1 MSHPI
6 LDIENWR
13 KIKLNENLNIS
24 YNERVQYTGL
34 KIDVPKFYFY
44 LKERFGSPNV
54 DYNSISQ
61 FFQEKG
67 VNIGKVWC
75 FVFQVD
81 SNFVLISGDN
91 LINISVLSINE
102 PPEKIDFD
110 IFCTNINKVL
120 ENKSLEKYQ
129 INSYNI
135 FINYSFYLDNLI
147 KKFKEQTIDERTSNP
162 PTTLFL
168 HPDEFD
174 KQDNEINYKKFEY
187 SREYNKW
194 LSTVLEKATL
204 TLQIQI
210 LLPIYFESIV
220 DLAFRIKLK
229 KSLYNNEQKYLIGN
243 RKWDIFNY
251 FERLPLYKK
260 LDEIKEKCFD
270 VDEKRVRDIEKYFN
284 QASTTNKRNK
294 LLHGNSLFFKNL
306 NLTYYLDTESLIG
319 FPDRHNAFRVV
330 AESIHS
336 SVLNSELNEEIEKY
350 KKMCDSLVGIFSD
363 NGYFKTLVSGIAFGH
378 NSNSGGSISIG
389 LNSFDDLFI
398 PKD

>member
-13 KIKLNENLNIS
+13 KIKLNENLNIT

-44 LKERFGSPNV
+44 LKERFGSPDVN
-54 DYNSISQ
+54 YNSISQ
-61 FFQEKG
+61 FFQEKDI
-67 VNIGKVWC
+67 NIGKVWC

-91 LINISVLSINE
+91 RINISVLSTNV

-120 ENKSLEKYQ
+120 KNKSLVKYQ

-135 FINYSFYLDNLI
+135 FMNYSYYLDNLI
-147 KKFKEQTIDERTSNP
+147 KKFKEQTIDEQTSNP

-174 KQDNEINYKKFEY
+174 KHDNEINYKKFEY
-187 SREYNKW
+187 STEYNKW

-220 DLAFRIKLK
+220 DLAFRMKLK

-243 RKWDIFNY
+243 KRWDIFNY

-260 LDEIKEKCFD
+260 LDEIKGKCFD
-270 VDEKRVRDIEKYFN
+270 VDEKRVRYLKKYFN
-284 QASTTNKRNK
+284 KASTKKKRNK

-306 NLTYYLDTESLIG
+306 NLTYYLDTEFIIG

-336 SVLNSELNEEIEKY
+336 SVLNSELNEDIEKY

-363 NGYFKTLVSGIAFGH
+363 NGHFKTLVSGIAFGH